1 MTNDRWSTACHEAGH
16 GVASL
21 ALGGQCNGLL
31 LHVDGGAA
39 FVDGLFQDR
48 EAYMIAAG
56 PAAERLANE
65 FDVPACEPIPLDEVA
80 SNPPT
85 EGDRTFAQWTTVAN
99 VPGVN
104 RGSVSD
110 ERNLALWAITGR
122 ESEPDTWTR
131 RLALARHVADQIVQ
145 QNATAIVRI
154 ATALFQKGALT
165 GPEIKTLYEQE
176 PINAN

>member
-1 MTNDRWSTACHEAGH
+1 MTNERWSTACHEAGH
-16 GVASL
+16 AVAGL

-31 LHVDGGAA
+31 LHLDGGSA
-39 FVDGLFQDR
+39 FVVGLYQDR

-56 PAAERLANE
+56 KEAERLANE
-65 FDVPACEPIPLDEVA
+65 FDAPTCEPIPLDEVA

-104 RGSVSD
+104 NGSVSD
-110 ERNLALWAITGR
+110 DRSLALWAIGGR

-131 RLALARHVADQIVQ
+131 RLAIARHVADEIVE

-154 ATALFQKGALT
+154 ASALFQKGALT
-165 GPEIKTLYEQE
+165 APEIRSLYEE
-176 PINAN
+176 PNAS